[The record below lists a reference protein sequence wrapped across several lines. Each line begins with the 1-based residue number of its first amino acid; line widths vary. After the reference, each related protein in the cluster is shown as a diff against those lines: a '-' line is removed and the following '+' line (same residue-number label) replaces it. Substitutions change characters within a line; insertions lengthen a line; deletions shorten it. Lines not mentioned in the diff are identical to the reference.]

1 MKDINRQQNGFRY
14 GVNTLEVLREF
25 ATFTN
30 DDRTYK
36 IVLVRTD
43 QDQNYISIKLYNGDG
58 KFVRQFLIEP
68 EIAGKIGKELC
79 ALYMRSEQK

>member
-1 MKDINRQQNGFRY
+1 MKDINRPQNGFRY
-14 GVNTLEVLREF
+14 GVNTLEVLQEF

-30 DDRTYK
+30 DSKTYK

-43 QDQNYISIKLYNGDG
+43 QDQNYISIKLYNRDG

-68 EIAGKIGKELC
+68 EIAGRIGKELC
-79 ALYMRSEQK
+79 ALYVRSEQK